1 MIIVEFQRKILSYGS
16 TYKVLYK
23 TCLHILPVRIRDLNI
38 LTMLSIDP
46 SISNAIPI
54 ASEKKNYKV
63 PCRFALMFGKCIIS
77 HVYAL
82 YYKLCGGISQKK
94 NSRAHAITFAS
105 ITSLVFG

>member
-54 ASEKKNYKV
+54 ASEKK
-63 PCRFALMFGKCIIS
+63 
-77 HVYAL
+77 
-82 YYKLCGGISQKK
+82 KLQSAMSFCF
-94 NSRAHAITFAS
+94 N
-105 ITSLVFG
+105 V